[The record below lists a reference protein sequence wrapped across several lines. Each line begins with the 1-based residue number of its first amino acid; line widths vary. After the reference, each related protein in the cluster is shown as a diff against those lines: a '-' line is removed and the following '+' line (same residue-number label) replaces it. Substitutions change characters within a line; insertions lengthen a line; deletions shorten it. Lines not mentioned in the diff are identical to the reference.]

1 MAVVNHMFLEAN
13 HDENARDAFVLNLKW
28 HINLD
33 LGPGLKKVYEQ
44 KARPAFKKKQGRDF
58 KNRHELRKQMLDEEY
73 FQAWASMW
81 RTAQHLMWESAETKI
96 DRQYDDLVDK
106 TTVKGKKLGS
116 LKTNSNLTVPRYV
129 DAVDIHE
136 QPGGYG
142 FDMGDGDIT
151 AGAFYD
157 AAGGLYG
164 RGQGLKMGD
173 SPAHA
178 LINFIKSRYPNLKPK
193 RILDEGCSVGGS
205 TVAWVDAFPDAEV
218 HAIDVSAG
226 MIRMAHAKL
235 ERLGKKVHF
244 SQQNAEATEFPDG
257 YFELIVSNIM
267 LHETSG
273 KALPRIMKD
282 CYRILKP
289 GGVAV
294 HMDVPLRNRD
304 LDTYTA
310 WYRDWSTHFN
320 NEPFWGALHDLDITK
335 PIREAGFKDEE
346 AFDEL
351 IPNTAGNG
359 GFWWA
364 AGGRKI

>member
-28 HINLD
+28 HINLG
-33 LGPGLKKVYEQ
+33 LGPGLKKVYAQ
-44 KARPAFKKKQGRDF
+44 KAKPAFKKETGRDF
-58 KNRHELRKQMLDEEY
+58 KNRHELRKHMLDEDY
-73 FQAWASMW
+73 FQSWASMW

-96 DRQYDDLVDK
+96 DRQYDELVDK
-106 TTVKGKKLGS
+106 TTVTGKKRGT
-116 LKTNSNLTVPRYV
+116 LKTNPKLEVPRYV
-129 DAVDIHE
+129 AAVDIHE

-142 FDMGDGDIT
+142 FDAGDGDIT

-157 AAGGLYG
+157 AAGGIYG
-164 RGQGLKMGD
+164 RGQGLAMTD
-173 SPAHA
+173 SPATA
-178 LINFIKSRYPNLKPK
+178 LINFVKARYPDLKPK
-193 RILDEGCSVGGS
+193 RILEEGCSVGGS
-205 TVAWVDAFPDAEV
+205 TAAWVDAFPDAEI

-226 MIRMAHAKL
+226 MIRMAHAKM

-244 SQQNAEATEFPDG
+244 SQQNAEHTEFPDNH
-257 YFELIVSNIM
+257 FDLIVSNIM

-273 KALPRIMKD
+273 KALPHIMND

-289 GGVAV
+289 GGVVA

-304 LDTYTA
+304 LDIYTQ

-320 NEPFWGALHDLDITK
+320 NEPFWGALHDLDIKK
-335 PIREAGFKDEE
+335 PILAAGFKKEE
-346 AFDEL
+346 AFDEF

-359 GFWWA
+359 GVWWA
-364 AGGRKI
+364 AGGRKV